1 MAASKPELRSR
12 GKGKTETKDVK
23 TPDAKKKTAEPA
35 GPMDAQG
42 NVMNADYYFK
52 QYVGLVLSMVAFGCV
67 CFAGYAPKYG
77 YTVNLFLYSSTS
89 HPSVPCPFSLLGASH
104 RDALRSP
111 SIPNSKESFRR
122 LPSYTFLTRPPVHSL
137 SLSLQASCSGAS
149 AWSSTSLVRSRTRLR
164 SRWTKQRWS
173 SRARRKRRRRFGRET
188 RTGRRRKRRE
198 KVFDRVKYIVFD
210 RYFAHFSSLE
220 TKTYRSASPIKVSLK
235 SERDAK
241 GHHILRR
248 RRPGRGDVR
257 LRRIPSVWTPSRCES
272 RCIPNGLRSMARG
285 GLSQWPTI
293 GGDRF
298 LGCVGGIDGGGQ
310 GVAPCVRQRVTARV
324 PDGYHTPD
332 RGDGRGGG
340 ADRRA
345 ACVGINPGL
354 TKSASHGHARP
365 TPFLPANIPHREV

>member
-122 LPSYTFLTRPPVHSL
+122 LPSYTFLTAPPSIL
-137 SLSLQASCSGAS
+137 SLFLY
-149 AWSSTSLVRSRTRLR
+149 
-164 SRWTKQRWS
+164 
-173 SRARRKRRRRFGRET
+173 RRRVRVRRLGLPRVSSVQE
-188 RTGRRRKRRE
+188 RGYVRDGQSNGGVLARAGSGGEDSGGRRGQGGEE
-198 KVFDRVKYIVFD
+198 KGVK
-210 RYFAHFSSLE
+210 
-220 TKTYRSASPIKVSLK
+220 
-235 SERDAK
+235 
-241 GHHILRR
+241 
-248 RRPGRGDVR
+248 
-257 LRRIPSVWTPSRCES
+257 
-272 RCIPNGLRSMARG
+272 
-285 GLSQWPTI
+285 
-293 GGDRF
+293 RF
-298 LGCVGGIDGGGQ
+298 LI
-310 GVAPCVRQRVTARV
+310 
-324 PDGYHTPD
+324 
-332 RGDGRGGG
+332 
-340 ADRRA
+340 
-345 ACVGINPGL
+345 
-354 TKSASHGHARP
+354 
-365 TPFLPANIPHREV
+365 E